1 MIEAASRLRVV
12 TWNVHRCIGRDGKRN
27 VARVS
32 ACIRALAPDI
42 AAFQEVDTLSGSS
55 GEDDTYR
62 HLCAQ
67 VGDHGHDAWTV
78 SGADGN
84 YGQVLA
90 SRYHLSDKRVHD
102 ISVPGY
108 EPRRVM
114 EAHVALPGAS
124 IRVIATHLGLR
135 RRERQR
141 QVERLRDIVT
151 GDLSSPVLLL
161 GDFNEWFRPHVAQRT
176 LFDPFDHWTAHASF
190 PSRLPVLPLDRI
202 MCGAGTALL
211 SSRAVR
217 EAAHASDHLPVVA
230 EISVPAT

>member
-1 MIEAASRLRVV
+1 MIEATACLRVA

-32 ACIRALAPDI
+32 ACVRALAPDI
-42 AAFQEVDTLSGSS
+42 AAFQEVDTRIGDA
-55 GEDDTYR
+55 GEDDSYQQ
-62 HLCAQ
+62 LCAQ
-67 VGDHGHDAWTV
+67 VGDHGHDAWAI

-90 SRYHLSDKRVHD
+90 SRYCLSDKQVHD

-108 EPRRVM
+108 EPRRVI
-114 EAHVALPGAS
+114 EAHVALPTAS

-141 QVERLRDIVT
+141 QVGYLRDIVT
-151 GDLSSPVLLL
+151 GDLSSPMLLL
-161 GDFNEWFRPHVAQRT
+161 GDFNEWFRPHFAQKA

-190 PSRLPVLPLDRI
+190 PSRFPVLPLDRI
-202 MCGAGTALL
+202 MCGAGSVLR
-211 SSRAVR
+211 SSRAAK
-217 EAAHASDHLPVVA
+217 EAGHASDHLPVVA
-230 EISVPAT
+230 EISVSAT